1 MSPPLTP
8 SPERVPL
15 ATLHRNFRTSYLNHA
30 ELTLQLEAWASA
42 YPDLCR
48 LTSLGSTPEGR
59 QQWLLTLG
67 RDPDRIRPAAWVDG
81 NLHAV
86 ELAGSS
92 VALSIA
98 EDVLALQLGES
109 PFPLPQ
115 GVSERLRDVLF
126 YIVPRISP
134 DGSEHILDSGRY
146 VRSVPRDERVD
157 RQRPRWRSG
166 DIDGDGLSL
175 LLRIQ
180 DPGGEFVESKQFP
193 GLMFER
199 TLEDEGPFYKIYP
212 EGSIEHFDG
221 RNIPAPRF
229 LDDNPIDLNRNFP
242 WSWAPPHEQV
252 GAGPF
257 AASEPESRNIVAF
270 ATEHPEI
277 FAWLNLHTFGG
288 VAIRPLGHA
297 SDNEMNPFDLAV
309 FRQIEAWLLELTG
322 YPMVSGFKEF
332 LYEADKPLRGD
343 LSDYAYHQRGAF
355 SYVIELWDLFQR
367 LGMPRPKR
375 FVDNYQRLGRS
386 ELEKLWRWDHDEN
399 EGRVFRPWR
408 RVAHPQLGDVEVG
421 GLDPRIGVWNPS
433 LAELATVCSRQS
445 QAFLRVAALAPVL
458 VVESSRLVP
467 LGSGLYRVELSVA
480 NHGYL
485 PTTFLGSADALA
497 FNEPIGVACS
507 TRGTRLVDAGQTQ
520 IELGHL
526 EGWGRGLHSGLGS
539 VHYPRSTGTGH
550 RAHVSYLCAGEGQLR
565 LRIGSCRVGWVTH
578 HVDVSAGG

>member
-1 MSPPLTP
+1 
-8 SPERVPL
+8 
-15 ATLHRNFRTSYLNHA
+15 
-30 ELTLQLEAWASA
+30 
-42 YPDLCR
+42 
-48 LTSLGSTPEGR
+48 
-59 QQWLLTLG
+59 
-67 RDPDRIRPAAWVDG
+67 VDG

-98 EDVLALQLGES
+98 EDVLGLHLDGL
-109 PFPLPQ
+109 PFELPP
-115 GVSERLRDVLF
+115 GASERLRDVLF

-134 DGSEHILDSGRY
+134 DGSEHILSSGRY
-146 VRSVPRDERVD
+146 VRSVPRDERLD

-166 DIDGDGLSL
+166 DVDADGSSL
-175 LLRIQ
+175 LLRMR
-180 DPGGEFVESKQFP
+180 DPGGEFVESREFP

-199 TLEDEGPFYKIYP
+199 TLEDDGPFYKIYP
-212 EGSIEHFDG
+212 EGWIEHYDG

-270 ATEHPEI
+270 ATQHPEI

-297 SDNEMNPFDLAV
+297 PDDKMNPFDLAV

-322 YPMVSGFKEF
+322 YPTVSGFHEF
-332 LYEADKPLRGD
+332 LYEPDKPLRGN

-375 FVDNYQRLGRS
+375 FVDHYQRLGRA
-386 ELEKLWRWDHDEN
+386 ELAKLWRWDRDEN
-399 EGRVFRPWR
+399 EGRVFRPWQ
-408 RVAHPQLGDVEVG
+408 RVNHPQLGEVEVG

-433 LAELATVCSRQS
+433 LSELAKVCSQQS
-445 QAFLRVAALAPVL
+445 QAFLRVAALSPALLVEQAT
-458 VVESSRLVP
+458 VVELAA
-467 LGSGLYRVELSVA
+467 GLFRVELAVA

-485 PTTFLGSADALA
+485 PTSFLGSADALEL
-497 FNEPIGVACS
+497 NEPIGVACVAE
-507 TRGTRLVDAGQTQ
+507 GTRLVDAAQKQ

-539 VHYPRSTGTGH
+539 VHYPRSTGSGH
-550 RAHVSYLCAGEGQLR
+550 RAHVSIVCEGEGRLH
-565 LRIGSCRVGWVTH
+565 LRIGSCRVGWLTH
-578 HVDVSAGG
+578 DVDVRAGG